1 MGKFKKKMASFGALL
16 LAFSLLLAV
25 VPSAVIRSVA
35 VGNDQLTF
43 GVISDLHY
51 YPESLM
57 GSDVQAF
64 IDVSKLNASTSYLA
78 DALLDN
84 ALYEYEQQAK
94 TRDIKYILI
103 PGDLTKN
110 GEYEGHRALSQ
121 KLKDF
126 EDRTGIQVL
135 VINGNHDIRRTSDAA
150 AFNSGKFETTR
161 ATEPEE
167 FRELYADLGYDLA
180 DAFFT
185 PPDGEEA
192 GMLSYAATL
201 EGGYRLIALDGG
213 CYSADSNSDGKN
225 EGETR
230 GAYSEALMEWALE
243 QIADAKAKGLTVI
256 GLTHFNLV
264 EHFEYEDNLF
274 TAFPIE
280 NWQNVCESFADAG
293 MHFAFTGH
301 IHMTDIASHT
311 SDNGETLTDCSSA
324 SLLSY
329 PCYLRIVTFDNT
341 SLSGKVTAQYE
352 TVDIDNSRPVT
363 AFGVTYPKP
372 YKYTAFALNFGGSDI
387 NEFVINMLR
396 YQLEYNLLPGIEESG
411 SLYRFLS
418 NSLDLDG
425 ALDSLLSE
433 DSGIGSIAGV
443 TKISLKLLIKNVCDQ
458 IEDVYLDGADGTEH
472 LIAVLDTAIR
482 KVTSLEVSDLPC
494 TKFISTFG
502 FGDASKPGTF
512 ADAASSCLAYIYSG
526 DEDRSDDAFMND
538 VLARF
543 ERGEI
548 ADTLLDTLID
558 VLLHDVLEDEI
569 LQNIHIDVVGIL
581 RNSND
586 EDTKLLLG
594 EILTQII
601 AAGDENN
608 LTAMVPQPSLMQLIN
623 IFFAAGIVEYKS
635 LDDVLNYYMDAYLTE
650 SQMETIAYEF
660 YSVITDFTTDTN
672 PGVRMDNNAV
682 ITYSGK
688 VPVTPTAEDLRLPSG
703 IAVTFGSNA
712 ATTRNFSWFTK
723 TSVTGTDIEIVPY
736 SENPKFTGKPTTGS
750 NIVSKTAKVTK
761 EIPGVDLGVI
771 GVISYSFDVNRHM
784 IRVSGLTPG
793 KKYCYRVGDA
803 SRGWWSDV
811 GVMEM
816 ADNSDA
822 FTFFHMSDSQA
833 GIERQYE
840 TWAQVVDTAF
850 NLYPQA
856 KFIVH
861 TGDVVDSG
869 KNFKQ
874 WNWVFNTASS
884 DLLNTAM
891 MPATGNHETNMD
903 YATVENFLL
912 EYPEQDT
919 TQGVYYSYDYNN
931 AHFMVLNT
939 NDLKSDNTLSAEQLA
954 WLQAD
959 AAASDKPWKIVALH
973 KAVYSNGSHYAD
985 DDVTAL
991 RKQLSVLMPQ
1001 LDIDVVLQGHDHVY
1015 LRTAP
1020 MNANAVSTVTE
1031 RTIQHNGSS
1040 YSAMVNPDG
1049 TVYAIDG
1056 CAGVKYYQTKDA
1068 ALTDSAFPRAAKIVN
1083 ANAPVFSAIS
1093 IDGDNL
1099 YFDAY
1104 TVENGKATKI
1114 DSFAITKADAA
1125 IGETDSGENTSVD
1138 DADIPTT
1145 AGRQVTSAFVFLIPV
1160 ALTAGFC
1167 AGAVKRKREQDV

>member
-1 MGKFKKKMASFGALL
+1 MGKFKKRFAGFFAVLITAALL
-16 LAFSLLLAV
+16 LTV

-35 VGNDQLTF
+35 VGNEQLTF
-43 GVISDLHY
+43 GVMSDLHY
-51 YPESLM
+51 YPQSLM
-57 GSDVQAF
+57 GSDIPAF
-64 IDVSKLNASTSYLA
+64 IEASKLNASTSYLA

-94 TRDIKYILI
+94 TRSIKYILI

-110 GEYEGHRALSQ
+110 GEYEGHRLLSQ

-150 AFNSGKFETTR
+150 AFNNGKFETTR

-185 PPDGEEA
+185 PPEGEEA

-213 CYSADSNSDGKN
+213 CYSADSTSNGEN

-230 GAYSEALMEWALE
+230 GAYSEGLIKWALQ

-264 EHFEYEDNLF
+264 EHFDYEDNLF

-301 IHMTDIASHT
+301 IHMPDIASHT

-363 AFGVTYPKP
+363 AFGTTYPKP
-372 YKYTAFALNFGGSDI
+372 YKNTAFALNFGGSDI
-387 NEFVINMLR
+387 NAFVTNILR
-396 YQLEYNLLPGIEESG
+396 YQLEYNLLPQIEDAG
-411 SLYRFLS
+411 SLYMFLS
-418 NSLDLDG
+418 RSLDLDSV
-425 ALDSLLSE
+425 LDSLLSGNT
-433 DSGIGSIAGV
+433 GIGAIEGV

-458 IEDVYLDGADGTEH
+458 LERAYLDGADGTEH
-472 LIAVLDTAIR
+472 LLKVADTAIR
-482 KVTSLEVSDLPC
+482 KVTSMPVSDLPC

-502 FGDASKPGTF
+502 FGDASKKGTF
-512 ADAASSCLAYIYSG
+512 ADAASSCLAYIYTG
-526 DEDRSDDAFMND
+526 NEDRSDDAFMND
-538 VLARF
+538 VIARF

-548 ADTLLDTLID
+548 AEDLLNTLID
-558 VLLHDVLEDEI
+558 VILHDILEDEI
-569 LQNIHIDVVGIL
+569 LQNIHIDLVGIL
-581 RNSND
+581 RNTND

-608 LTAMVPQPSLMQLIN
+608 LTSLVPQPSLMQLIN

-635 LDDVLNYYMDAYLTE
+635 LDDVLNYYMDAYLTD
-650 SQMETIAYEF
+650 SQIETIAYEF
-660 YSVITDFTTDTN
+660 YNVLTDFTTDTN
-672 PGVRMDNNAV
+672 PGTRMDNNTI
-682 ITYSGK
+682 ITYNGK
-688 VPVTPTAEDLRLPSG
+688 VAVTPTVEDLRLPSG
-703 IAVTFGSNA
+703 ISVTFGSNA

-750 NIVSKTAKVTK
+750 NIVSKTAQVTK

-803 SRGWWSDV
+803 SRGWWSEV

-840 TWAQVVDTAF
+840 NWAQVVDTAF
-850 NLYPQA
+850 DLYPQA

-884 DLLNTAM
+884 NLLKTAL

-939 NDLKSDNTLSAEQLA
+939 NDLNADNTLSAQQLA
-954 WLQAD
+954 WLEAD
-959 AAASDKPWKIVALH
+959 AAASDKPWKIVAMH

-1020 MNANAVSTVTE
+1020 MNANAECTVTE

-1040 YSAMVNPDG
+1040 YNAMVNPDG

-1068 ALTDSAFPRAAKIVN
+1068 ALTDQLFPRAEKIVD
-1083 ANAPVFSAIS
+1083 ATAPVFSAIS

-1125 IGETDSGENTSVD
+1125 LD
-1138 DADIPTT
+1138 DAQQGGDQTADTSDIPKT
-1145 AGRQVTSAFVFLIPV
+1145 AGRQAASAFVFLIPMAV
-1160 ALTAGFC
+1160 TIGFC
-1167 AGAVKRKREQDV
+1167 TGAIKRKREQDV